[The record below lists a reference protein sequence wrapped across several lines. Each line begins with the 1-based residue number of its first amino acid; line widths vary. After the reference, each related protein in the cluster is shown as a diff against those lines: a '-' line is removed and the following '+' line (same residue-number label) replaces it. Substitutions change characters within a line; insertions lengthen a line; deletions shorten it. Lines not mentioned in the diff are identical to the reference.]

1 MSTSDAYRIAYEREV
16 KARELAEKLLED
28 KTRELYDN
36 VLHLEGVVEEL
47 NVTQSQLVQQKKM
60 SSLGQLTAGIAHEIN
75 NPIGFAYSNLDC
87 LNDYLADLFL
97 LDDHL
102 LQLQP
107 VQGTETELLKPY
119 HQLRKEI
126 NADYIKEDIPVLIK
140 DTFEGLNRVKS
151 IVANL
156 KKISYKGNDEFTSCS
171 INECIND
178 CLKAV
183 KSEFKYSMDVTLE
196 LNDCPNIY
204 GQAPDLHQVF
214 INLFIN
220 ASHACEE
227 NGQLF
232 IKSYHD
238 QDKVIVIVKDNGK
251 GISDDYL
258 QKIFDPFFTTKDI
271 GSGTGLGLSISHGII
286 EKHNGSITVKSE
298 ESRGTSFTITLPVEQ
313 NSTINK

>member
-1 MSTSDAYRIAYEREV
+1 MSEQDAYKIAFEREV
-16 KARELAEKLLED
+16 KARQLAETLLED

-36 VLHLEGVVEEL
+36 VLHLEGVVEKL
-47 NVTQSQLVQQKKM
+47 NTTQAQLVQQKKM
-60 SSLGQLTAGIAHEIN
+60 SSLGLLTAGIAHEIN
-75 NPIGFAYSNLDC
+75 NPIGFSYSNLSC
-87 LNDYLADLFL
+87 LNDYLTDLFL
-97 LDDHL
+97 LDDHIINSSTF
-102 LQLQP
+102 QLE
-107 VQGTETELLKPY
+107 ETELLKKY
-119 HQLRKEI
+119 RQIHERI
-126 NADYIKEDIPVLIK
+126 NADYIKQDIPILIK

-183 KSEFKYSMDVTLE
+183 KSEFKYSMDITLE
-196 LNDCPNIY
+196 LNDCPNIF
-204 GQAPDLHQVF
+204 GQASDLNQVF

-220 ASHACEE
+220 ASHACKE
-227 NGQLF
+227 NGHLF

-238 QDKVIVIVKDNGK
+238 QGNVIVSIKDNGK
-251 GISDDYL
+251 GIAKDNL

-286 EKHNGSITVKSE
+286 EKHCGKITVASE
-298 ESRGTSFTITLPVEQ
+298 ENLGTCFTITLPTE
-313 NSTINK
+313 KP

>member
-1 MSTSDAYRIAYEREV
+1 MSPPDAYKRAYEREV

-36 VLHLEGVVEEL
+36 VLHLEGLVEKL
-47 NVTQSQLVQQKKM
+47 NTTQAQLVQQKKM

-75 NPIGFAYSNLDC
+75 NPIGFAYSNLSC

-97 LDDHL
+97 LDEHVMNLKPISD
-102 LQLQP
+102 
-107 VQGTETELLKPY
+107 TETEFLTAY
-119 HQLRKEI
+119 RQFRKEI
-126 NADYIKEDIPVLIK
+126 NTDYIREDIPILIK

-183 KSEFKYSMDVTLE
+183 KSELKYSMDITLE
-196 LNDCPNIY
+196 LNDCPNIL
-204 GQAPDLHQVF
+204 GQAQDLHQVF

-238 QDKVIVIVKDNGK
+238 KDNVIVSVKDNGK
-251 GISDDYL
+251 GISKDNL

-286 EKHNGSITVKSE
+286 EKHYGKITVESE
-298 ESRGTSFTITLPVEQ
+298 ENQGSCFTLTLPVER
-313 NSTINK
+313 IEH

>member
-1 MSTSDAYRIAYEREV
+1 MKSVDAYKTAFEREV
-16 KARELAEKLLED
+16 KARELAEKLLEG

-47 NVTQSQLVQQKKM
+47 HATQAQLVQQKKM

-75 NPIGFAYSNLDC
+75 NPIGFAYSNLAC
-87 LNDYLADLFL
+87 LSDYLDDLLL
-97 LDDHL
+97 LDEHL
-102 LQLQP
+102 INQQALP
-107 VQGTETELLKPY
+107 ETELLKPY

-126 NADYIKEDIPVLIK
+126 NADYIKEDIPILIK

-183 KSEFKYSMDVTLE
+183 RSEFKYSMDITLE
-196 LNDCPNIY
+196 LNDCPNIL
-204 GQAPDLHQVF
+204 GQAPDLNQVF
-214 INLFIN
+214 INMFIN

-232 IKSYHD
+232 IKSQHE
-238 QDKVIVIVKDNGK
+238 QDKVIVTVKDNGK
-251 GISDDYL
+251 GIANDNL

-286 EKHNGSITVKSE
+286 EKHHGKITV
-298 ESRGTSFTITLPVEQ
+298 ESGENQGTCFTITLPVEQ
-313 NSTINK
+313 KTAL